1 MAICVSCKKDADKYV
16 KFKCPKCG
24 TEIVR
29 CSKCRLIEIDYQCP
43 KCDFKGI

>member
-1 MAICVSCKKDADKYV
+1 MDVCISCKKDADKYV

-24 TEIVR
+24 QEIVR
-29 CSKCRLIEIDYQCP
+29 CSKCRGLEIDYHCS